1 MPPEIY
7 AVWKIYHKKLHA
19 IRFHLYNI
27 LEVTKLWKWRSGSRQ
42 HEVKDGGKEG
52 GCDGNVCDYKKA
64 TREHPVKNVT
74 MLVVMVYYS
83 LAKCYPRRKWNKE
96 RIVAL
101 CMISYN

>member
-1 MPPEIY
+1 MEG
-7 AVWKIYHKKLHA
+7 
-19 IRFHLYNI
+19 R
-27 LEVTKLWKWRSGSRQ
+27 
-42 HEVKDGGKEG
+42 KEG
-52 GCDGNVCDYKKA
+52 MTIKVCDYKKA

-74 MLVVMVYYS
+74 MLVVMVYYR